1 MFLLT
6 ILNPLSQYLVLTERP
21 FKIRFFPHIA
31 RVRQFCLTCDLTSPV
46 TSLHDGS
53 WFDQRVV
60 WSSVLAPLDILAQVA
75 VLADSDLC
83 DEEDTDGGHI
93 AADGMETK
101 DGGWRLMGYM

>member
-21 FKIRFFPHIA
+21 FKMRFFPHIA

-60 WSSVLAPLDILAQVA
+60 
-75 VLADSDLC
+75 
-83 DEEDTDGGHI
+83 
-93 AADGMETK
+93 
-101 DGGWRLMGYM
+101 